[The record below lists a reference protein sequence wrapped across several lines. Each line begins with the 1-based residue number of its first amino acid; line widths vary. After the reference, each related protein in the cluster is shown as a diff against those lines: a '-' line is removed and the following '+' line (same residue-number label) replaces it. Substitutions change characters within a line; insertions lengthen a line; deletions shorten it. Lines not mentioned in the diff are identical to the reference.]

1 MLKGRKD
8 LILKT
13 IKKNNVLREIDAN
26 KNKIFINRLEKL
38 FTLIEI
44 NFIFKISR
52 RPVTRPPA
60 FLPYKFKF

>member
-13 IKKNNVLREIDAN
+13 ITKNNVLREIDSN
-26 KNKIFINRLEKL
+26 KNKIFIDRLEKL

-44 NFIFKISR
+44 NSILKIAP

-60 FLPYKFKF
+60 YLPYKFKF